1 MRLIRFTKSSNQRF
15 QSISHTSLVICVYFP
30 VASRSASVAGMRLDA
45 ERPYS
50 LRCDVMLE
58 QNQSDY
64 SNLGE
69 RTFPAI
75 SAVYSPFGNNTLY

>member
-1 MRLIRFTKSSNQRF
+1 
-15 QSISHTSLVICVYFP
+15 
-30 VASRSASVAGMRLDA
+30 MRLDAA

-64 SNLGE
+64 SNLGAK
-69 RTFPAI
+69 TLSSAI
-75 SAVYSPFGNNTLY
+75 SAAYSLFGSNTLLSISKQT

>member
-1 MRLIRFTKSSNQRF
+1 M
-15 QSISHTSLVICVYFP
+15 CFP

-45 ERPYS
+45 AERPYS
-50 LRCDVMLE
+50 LRRDVMLE

-64 SNLGE
+64 SHLGE

-75 SAVYSPFGNNTLY
+75 SAVYGPFGNNTLLSSPIIKANLNVD